1 MINAISIKKRLLAL
15 LLLAASQVHAE
26 PTGAEVMERSLAALR
41 PKGMTADVQLTIIES
56 NSDRRV
62 LKLKVLSKLQDDAL
76 HSSIRAKFL
85 SPPDLRDTVFLQV
98 QGDGANDA
106 SWVFLPA
113 LRKVRRLPSAEKKN
127 SFFGSDFTYGDV
139 LPLSLAPF
147 THKLL
152 KEESLDGERCWVVES
167 TSVDPRTSE
176 ELGYHRRL
184 SWIDASSYVDRKTEY
199 FSAQGSKLRVQKASD
214 PKQVGAASN
223 TWVMQRREML
233 QQDSGRR
240 TLLEYQH
247 IDNASA
253 LSNQLFSSRAMT
265 DSQ

>member
-1 MINAISIKKRLLAL
+1 MTNITFIATRLLAL
-15 LLLAASQVHAE
+15 LFLAASQVHAA
-26 PTGAEVMERSLAALR
+26 PTGAEVMERNLAALR
-41 PKGMTADVQLTIIES
+41 PKGVSADVQLTIIEA

-62 LKLKVLSKLQDDAL
+62 LKLKVLSKLQDDAQ
-76 HSSIRAKFL
+76 HSSMKAKFL

-98 QGDGANDA
+98 QGDEANDA

-147 THKLL
+147 THKLV
-152 KEESLDGERCWVVES
+152 KEEEVDGERCWVVES

-184 SWIDASSYVDRKTEY
+184 TWIDASNYVDRKTEY
-199 FSAQGSKLRVQKASD
+199 FSAQGHKLRVQKASD
-214 PKQVGAASN
+214 PKPIGGAG
-223 TWVMQRREML
+223 TWVMQRREIL
-233 QQDSGRR
+233 QQPSGRR
-240 TLLEYQH
+240 TLLEYQR
-247 IDNASA
+247 IENAPA
-253 LSNQLFSSRAMT
+253 LSNQLFSTRAMT
-265 DSQ
+265 DIQ

>member
-1 MINAISIKKRLLAL
+1 MINITILTKRLLAL
-15 LLLAASQVHAE
+15 LLLAASHVHAA
-26 PTGAEVMERSLAALR
+26 PTGAEIMERNLAALR
-41 PKGMTADVQLTIIES
+41 PKGMTAEVQLTIIEA

-62 LKLKVLSKLQDDAL
+62 LKLKVLSRLQDDAQ
-76 HSSIRAKFL
+76 HSSIKAKFL

-98 QGDGANDA
+98 QGDEANDA

-139 LPLSLAPF
+139 LPPSLAPF
-147 THKLL
+147 THKLV
-152 KEESLDGERCWVVES
+152 KEEELDGEPCWVVDS

-199 FSAQGSKLRVQKASD
+199 FSAQGSKLRVQKASN
-214 PKQVGAASN
+214 PKPVGTAG

-233 QQDSGRR
+233 QQSSGRR

-247 IDNASA
+247 IDNTPA
-253 LSNQLFSSRAMT
+253 LSNQLFSTRAMT
-265 DSQ
+265 DIP